1 MNRIAALFAIIA
13 FTVMSTG
20 MARAQPMAPMAPMA
34 MSAHHAANKADDR
47 QAPCDDMASLSCHA
61 CCIVIAPAVAI
72 PLAAG
77 VGATGFA
84 PVDFLSPI
92 GRIVPPALPPPRA

>member
-1 MNRIAALFAIIA
+1 MSRLAALFAIIA
-13 FTVMSTG
+13 FAVMSTG
-20 MARAQPMAPMAPMA
+20 MARAQPMAPMA

-47 QAPCDDMASLSCHA
+47 QAPCDDMASTTCHA

-72 PLAAG
+72 PLAG
-77 VGATGFA
+77 VVGATGFA
-84 PVDFLSPI
+84 PVDFLSQI

>member
-20 MARAQPMAPMAPMA
+20 MARAQPMAPMA

-47 QAPCDDMASLSCHA
+47 QAPCDEMASMSCHA

-72 PLAAG
+72 PLAAV

>member
-1 MNRIAALFAIIA
+1 MNRLAALFAIIA

-20 MARAQPMAPMAPMA
+20 MARAQRMAPMA
-34 MSAHHAANKADDR
+34 MSAHHVANKADDR
-47 QAPCDDMASLSCHA
+47 QEPCDDMASMSCHA

-72 PLAAG
+72 PLAAA

>member
-1 MNRIAALFAIIA
+1 MNRLAALFAIIA

-20 MARAQPMAPMAPMA
+20 MARAQPMAHMA
-34 MSAHHAANKADDR
+34 MSAHHAANRADDR
-47 QAPCDDMASLSCHA
+47 QAPCDEMANMSCHA